1 MLFHTPLVA
10 ATAATCAARTNLYVA
25 SYSGNVTSLS
35 LTNARLDFSSTT
47 NFCGPSPSWLTW
59 DSFNRLLYC
68 TDEGLNQPEGSVSS
82 FKAAVDGGLAGLGRQ
97 TTIPGPVS
105 AVKFGSSF
113 YRGLAVAH

>member
-1 MLFHTPLVA
+1 MLFHTFLVA
-10 ATAATCAARTNLYVA
+10 ATAATCAATTNLYVA
-25 SYSGNVTSLS
+25 SYSGNVSTLA
-35 LTNARLDFSSTT
+35 LTDSGLDFSSTT
-47 NFCGPSPSWLTW
+47 SFCGPSPSWLTW

-82 FKAAVDGGLAGLGRQ
+82 FKAADDGQLAGLGHQ

-105 AVKFGSSF
+105 AVKFGTSF